1 MGAQKKLLVVGNG
14 MASLKFLEE
23 LTAVAPGRFQVTVI
37 GAEAEPAYNRV
48 LLSSLLSGEIAAA
61 DVAMKSRDWYVDNDI
76 TLLTG
81 RKVAGL
87 LGCDQVAELEDRS
100 RVPFDVCVLATGSHP
115 IVLPLPG
122 NDLQGVITFR
132 TLSDVAWLTDHAQSK
147 APAVVIG
154 GGLLGIEAA
163 VGLAR
168 AGVPTTLVHVMD
180 KLMERQLDAQG
191 AALLRMALEERHI
204 NVELEASTK
213 QIVGTTHVE
222 GVELA
227 DGRVIPCGL
236 VVMAV
241 GVRAN
246 AELAKA
252 AGLKVG
258 RGIVVSNQM
267 QTSDPNIFAI
277 GECAE
282 HEGTCYGLV
291 EPAYDQA
298 KILARALAGSPSTY
312 TGSVLA
318 TNLKVSGVP
327 VFSAG
332 TFNDDDAEIIV
343 LRDRQ
348 QGSYRKFLI
357 RNETLIGVVLVGD
370 TTDALWYR
378 SLISARTPIADLRS
392 ALAFGRGFAEAA

>member
-1 MGAQKKLLVVGNG
+1 MGAQKRLLVIGNG
-14 MASLKFLEE
+14 MAGLKFLEE
-23 LTAVAPGRFQVTVI
+23 LTAVAPGHFQVTVI

-48 LLSSLLSGEIAAA
+48 LLSSLLSGEIAVS
-61 DVAMKSRDWYVDNDI
+61 DVAMKSRDWYGDHNI

-81 RKVAGL
+81 RKVTGL
-87 LGCDQVAELEDRS
+87 LSDEQCAELEDGS
-100 RVPFDVCVLATGSHP
+100 RVPFDVCVLATGSQP
-115 IVLPLPG
+115 IMLPLPG
-122 NDLQGVITFR
+122 NHLHGVMTFR
-132 TLSDVAWLTDHAQSK
+132 TLGDVSALTAHARTQT
-147 APAVVIG
+147 PAVVIG

-191 AALLRMALEERHI
+191 AVLLKLALEARGIH
-204 NVELEASTK
+204 VELSANAT
-213 QIVGTTHVE
+213 QITGSTHVD
-222 GVELA
+222 GVALA
-227 DGRVIPCGL
+227 DGRVIACGL

-246 AELAKA
+246 VELAKV
-252 AGLKVG
+252 AGLTVG
-258 RGIVVSNQM
+258 RGIVVQSELR
-267 QTSDPNIFAI
+267 TSHPNIFAI

-282 HEGTCYGLV
+282 HQGTCYGLV

-298 KILARALAGSPSTY
+298 KILARTLAGQPELY

-332 TFNDDDAEIIV
+332 IFEASDAEIIV
-343 LRDRQ
+343 LRDRA

-357 RNETLIGVVLVGD
+357 RDETLIGVVLVGD

-378 SLISARTPIADLRS
+378 SLISARTPLADLRS

>member
-1 MGAQKKLLVVGNG
+1 M
-14 MASLKFLEE
+14 
-23 LTAVAPGRFQVTVI
+23 
-37 GAEAEPAYNRV
+37 
-48 LLSSLLSGEIAAA
+48 
-61 DVAMKSRDWYVDNDI
+61 
-76 TLLTG
+76 
-81 RKVAGL
+81 
-87 LGCDQVAELEDRS
+87 
-100 RVPFDVCVLATGSHP
+100 
-115 IVLPLPG
+115 
-122 NDLQGVITFR
+122 TFR
-132 TLSDVAWLTDHAQSK
+132 TLGDVAALTAHAATQ

-163 VGLAR
+163 VGLAQ

-180 KLMERQLDAQG
+180 KLMERQLDAHG
-191 AALLRMALEERHI
+191 GALLRMALEARHI
-204 NVELEASTK
+204 KVELEANTK

-227 DGRVIPCGL
+227 DGRFIACGL

-246 AELAKA
+246 TELAKA
-252 AGLKVG
+252 AGLTVG
-258 RGIVVSNQM
+258 RGIVVDSTL
-267 QTSDPNIFAI
+267 QTTDRNIFAI

-282 HEGTCYGLV
+282 HDGTCYGLV

-298 KILARALAGSPSTY
+298 RLLARTLSGVPSAY
-312 TGSVLA
+312 AGSVLA

-332 TFNDDDAEIIV
+332 TFEASDAEIIV
-343 LRDRQ
+343 LRDREH
-348 QGSYRKFLI
+348 GSYRKFLI
-357 RNETLIGVVLVGD
+357 RDETLIGVVLVGD